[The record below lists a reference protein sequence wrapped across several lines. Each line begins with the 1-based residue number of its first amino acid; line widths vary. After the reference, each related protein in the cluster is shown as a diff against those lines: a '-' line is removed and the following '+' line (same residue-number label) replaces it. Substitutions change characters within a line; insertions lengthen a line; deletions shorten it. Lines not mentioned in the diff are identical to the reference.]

1 MTDMDDGKTP
11 VQVNQ
16 APVKDKTGTK
26 QTLQEGSIEGKAKA
40 IVEEART
47 ETAAGEGTMT
57 AVVTAAGV
65 GIQEGIQAGV
75 AGTGG
80 QTYGIENK
88 PGMSNVQN
96 GTMTG
101 DNPEGTPAN
110 RIVEETVAIT
120 AQSMTADGNNGGTGT
135 GTGTGTANGLKDN
148 LNTGQDGGAAN
159 SAELPTQPAPGAQTP
174 EPAPRTETQTDIF
187 TERVKEVP
195 KEAPVTI
202 TGMKADSSS
211 EKSSKGPTEPPKEK
225 APEAFVSRTESPKEP
240 SPAKSELPKDST
252 PPAPPSRNE
261 QTEPRR
267 EPPQQTAP
275 QPSQAQPPQ
284 EKQLTP
290 PAEPTRSSEPPR
302 PQPEAR
308 LEPRQAPAES
318 PVTPP
323 QQQSSPTPPSTPT
336 ASPVTPEKPQV
347 TERAPEPSQSAKQ
360 PPAPE
365 PRQAPTQQNT
375 SPAEAPAPVAKQPEV
390 RAIEKNLT
398 LESIRERLTQQKQ
411 LETQDN
417 REPKAREVR
426 REEARPIEEKPKSA
440 DVKAV
445 EIQRKIAEIVTVSQS
460 SDAQG
465 TKNFIEAAKT
475 MNKLELVKAVTE
487 AIAVALKDGN
497 VSKVAD
503 VVKAALTDGNVRQ
516 AIRMVIQKTTGDA
529 APVVRRPQSSSDGSK
544 PKLPLDQAKAI
555 DAITQPIT
563 SKQEAMKV
571 LLGLV
576 VDASK
581 LQNPVVQAVQAETA
595 SKIQTIQSSID
606 ELLKLRVEQ
615 FMALSTKAHG
625 VDGATLNKI
634 CHEAIQELATRHG
647 LTDEQRAMLSRV
659 MVQLHENDFARDLEA
674 PKKTQDQPDGEK
686 ASQKDVK
693 PPEAK
698 VLSKQELEK
707 LFREELAQLEEFLK
721 ERDEVKL
728 KRAQEKL
735 EALLEEASEEGMEY
749 VIDEDYEVIKTFT
762 LRGVVR
768 HEKTKEPIP
777 FAHIYAGI
785 LGTLITDGDGLF
797 TFLNVPQ
804 DTAYMIGVDKIGM
817 KFAPEFV
824 TGSMTTSVDIAFLG
838 EELI

>member
-1 MTDMDDGKTP
+1 MNTPKTVVENANGQPINTSTNAANDLNQPIDGQAGQV
-11 VQVNQ
+11 VQ
-16 APVKDKTGTK
+16 
-26 QTLQEGSIEGKAKA
+26 
-40 IVEEART
+40 EARA
-47 ETAAGEGTMT
+47 ETAATN
-57 AVVTAAGV
+57 
-65 GIQEGIQAGV
+65 V
-75 AGTGG
+75 AQTPSSTGG
-80 QTYGIENK
+80 VRGDTPIGAPNLDGQT
-88 PGMSNVQN
+88 P
-96 GTMTG
+96 
-101 DNPEGTPAN
+101 
-110 RIVEETVAIT
+110 
-120 AQSMTADGNNGGTGT
+120 
-135 GTGTGTANGLKDN
+135 
-148 LNTGQDGGAAN
+148 GAAN
-159 SAELPTQPAPGAQTP
+159 SPVVIASAAIVAPPADNQAAIDVAQTP
-174 EPAPRTETQTDIF
+174 SGTGSVQGGNPIGTPASDAQQKTGEVHETGSKLDNPDALAAAASVKAIDNNSGDGATGHSNAQHQGVDESPAQKTEPKTDIF
-187 TERVKEVP
+187 TEPVKDDP
-195 KEAPVTI
+195 TTPNKPPVDPR
-202 TGMKADSSS
+202 K
-211 EKSSKGPTEPPKEK
+211 PTLEK
-225 APEAFVSRTESPKEP
+225 APEAFVSKAEG
-240 SPAKSELPKDST
+240 PKDPPPPPS
-252 PPAPPSRNE
+252 PPAPPSRTD
-261 QTEPRR
+261 QPEPRR

-284 EKQLTP
+284 EKQLP
-290 PAEPTRSSEPPR
+290 PPVDATRPTEPAK

-308 LEPRQAPAES
+308 PEPRQAPTES

-336 ASPVTPEKPQV
+336 ASPITPEKPQV

-365 PRQAPTQQNT
+365 PRQAPTQPNT

-659 MVQLHENDFARDLEA
+659 MVQLHENDFARDLDA
-674 PKKTQDQPDGEK
+674 PKKTPDQLDGEK

-707 LFREELAQLEEFLK
+707 LFREELVQLEEFLK